1 MIDDRTV
8 QRTLARR
15 GVYAGEIDGIF
26 GDASRRA
33 MRALLA
39 NDGHEI
45 ARWIDPRC
53 RIALDQ
59 HIMAEA
65 GIAIGAIDG
74 HVGPQTRM
82 GLEHWQDRLRG
93 KSPPSAEIIHQ
104 PAIFPRQQAVRQFY
118 GEPGAHQVSLD
129 LPFPMRLAWDP
140 ETIIRRFSV
149 HEKVQDSAARA
160 FARIHD
166 HYGADRLRALGLDL
180 FGGCLNIRKM
190 RGGRSLSMH
199 SWGIAIDFDPAHNAL
214 RWGRDRARMAGPD
227 HAAFLDIWESEG
239 WISLGRERNYDWMHI
254 QAARL

>member
-1 MIDDRTV
+1 MIDDRTA
-8 QRTLARR
+8 QRVLQNS
-15 GVYAGEIDGIF
+15 GSYAGAIDGVF
-26 GDASRRA
+26 GDASHRA

-39 NDGHEI
+39 DIGHEI
-45 ARWIDPRC
+45 ERWIDPRC

-65 GIAIGAIDG
+65 GIAVGAIDG
-74 HVGPQTRM
+74 QVGPQTQM
-82 GLEHWQDRLRG
+82 ALERWQDRLRG
-93 KSPPSAEIIHQ
+93 KSPPSAEIAHQ
-104 PAIFPRQQAVRQFY
+104 PARFPRQRAVRRFY

-129 LPFPMRLAWDP
+129 LPFPMRLAWDTD
-140 ETIIRRFSV
+140 TIIRRFSI
-149 HEKVQDSAARA
+149 HEKAHDSAARA
-160 FARIHD
+160 LARIRD
-166 HYGADRLRALGLDL
+166 HYGDTQLRALGLDL

-227 HAAFLDIWESEG
+227 HAVFLDIWESEG